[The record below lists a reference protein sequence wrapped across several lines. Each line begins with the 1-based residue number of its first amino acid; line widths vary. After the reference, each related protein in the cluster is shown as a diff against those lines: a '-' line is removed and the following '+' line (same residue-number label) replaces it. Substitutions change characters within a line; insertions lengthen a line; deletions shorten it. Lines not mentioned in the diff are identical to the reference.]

1 MIDWFLEWVK
11 ECLNKWMSE
20 WMYEQLNEW
29 VSERWTI
36 AIIAS
41 KIPLSKDLSVFSD
54 KILPTYSDK
63 NIRIFEYYS
72 DSGNA

>member
-1 MIDWFLEWVK
+1 MNVWAI
-11 ECLNKWMSE
+11 
-20 WMYEQLNEW
+20 EW
-29 VSERWTI
+29 VSEWTVNNC
-36 AIIAS
+36 IIAS